1 MLRADIEW
9 GLKMKQAGKVK
20 IGLLAVLLAGAVL
33 PFHSA
38 HAQHGGGHF
47 GGSPGGGGHFGGPGP
62 GPGFGGGWHGGG
74 PGGWGGGGWR
84 GGGPWGWGG
93 NWGWGGGWGGYYGGG
108 WPYSY
113 YYGGYPG
120 YGAWNPYWGNP
131 YWAGWGWGWSMP
143 YVYGRTAYTESYGGS
158 YPQYEQP
165 QPPAPPPNA
174 VPQVGG
180 QVYAPASYYAS
191 PDYGQYPP
199 TANTMPPPSN
209 MAGSDGTAMF
219 NCKDGYFY
227 NNLTQ
232 NCDKR

>member
-33 PFHSA
+33 SFHSA

-47 GGSPGGGGHFGGPGP
+47 GGGPGGGGHFGGPGP

-93 NWGWGGGWGGYYGGG
+93 NWGWGGGWGGYYGG
-108 WPYSY
+108 
-113 YYGGYPG
+113 YPG

-158 YPQYEQP
+158 YPQYDQP